1 MYLSCVKIK
10 NFRGYGENL
19 DREDR
24 CYVYDDLEAPL
35 VIFKGYNGFGKTSFY
50 EAIEWCLTD
59 NVYRLE
65 KFYEDNTYRVN
76 ELKRSHYLKF
86 YHPIHGNSTKREI
99 YVELIFS
106 NGLRIIRKSNSNILR
121 TTDKDR
127 LYKSTVLMGYD
138 KLNEVTNEQILKQF
152 ILKAKNI
159 DVFFHTHMLGQESI
173 SDFLRHN
180 SPAKRREIFMQL
192 LQEEELN
199 ALFLEVQ
206 KYINA
211 GNSISKK
218 KSDLDKKIGEY
229 QTSQREIEKFIRNLD
244 FGNLEEYLNSLQDY
258 YKLIEKIINDNI
270 ELSKK
275 LEVDSLILH
284 NKINIENCVS
294 FLQNVSFSQTKLAA
308 HKESNLAKREEL
320 GRIKNKLETLKVL
333 NTAKIKIQNSE
344 HAKKLLE
351 NNIDELQAKLEEL
364 KGGKKHSSDSKKKF
378 EKTLNKLIAYKNTF
392 SNLTFY
398 IKMTDLKIKEDLWK
412 EFEKELSRWV
422 SFNTEFKDLLNDNEI
437 KNTNTEWFNLIRK
450 NYDEYQVKINQKKSS
465 LEEIRKT
472 KSVVSELNTEY
483 QQVLSQVKKL
493 LIENADINNCPVCLN
508 DDFSDAKYNVKVNNW
523 EPDSSISE
531 KILAIVD
538 TTSSSGSKE
547 IEELSTKESEIIED
561 IKSLQ
566 SSLKKEVLEQLA
578 NKLVNIKDEFVSIFE
593 MIEEQINNKINEF
606 DAELQKHKKEIEVES
621 NKYNKLIESINALFG
636 IDQTL
641 NVIEKGK
648 LEKFIINK
656 EEWFKLNSEKF
667 DILKNTVSL
676 TEIENEITLLKGGK
690 VNQYTEV
697 DITLNIE
704 NINAE
709 DEIINRILEKLN
721 EISKFKIPVEYES
734 GLKEFDNLSNKITN
748 LSQKKVLLDQYRQEI
763 NDVHGKLLGQQ
774 RRVVKERLEKH
785 PIISWVYETIN
796 PHPFHKKLHITN
808 TERGTNFI
816 GETQLD
822 DKIELY
828 LDQMFSTAQLNILA
842 LSIFFGLGLTQ
853 RYSKLQQLFLD
864 DPIQSMDDVNILA
877 LIDVIRAIM
886 DSRYNDKHIVISTHN
901 EDFAQLVAI
910 KMRNRGIVQYNITGY
925 TEEGPKVVKIK

>member
-1 MYLSCVKIK
+1 MYLSCVKIR

-24 CYVYDDLEAPL
+24 CYVYDELESPL

-65 KFYEDNTYRVN
+65 KFYEDNTYQVN

-99 YVELIFS
+99 YVELVFS

-121 TTDKDR
+121 TTEKDK

-138 KLNEVTNEQILKQF
+138 KLSEVTNDQILKQF
-152 ILKAKNI
+152 ISKAKNI

-199 ALFLEVQ
+199 SLFLEVQ

-211 GNSISKK
+211 GNVISKK
-218 KSDLDKKIGEY
+218 NSDLDKKIKEY
-229 QTSQREIEKFIRNLD
+229 QTSQSEIEKFIKNLD
-244 FGNLEEYLNSLQDY
+244 FGNLKEYLDSLQDNY
-258 YKLIEKIINDNI
+258 EKIVEVINDNI
-270 ELSKK
+270 GLSRE
-275 LEVDSLILH
+275 LEVDSIILF

-294 FLQNVSFSQTKLAA
+294 FLQHVSFSQTKLVA
-308 HKESNLAKREEL
+308 HKESNRAKREDL
-320 GRIKNKLETLKVL
+320 GRIKNKLESIKVL
-333 NTAKIKIQNSE
+333 NTAKIKIQKAE
-344 HAKKLLE
+344 HAKILLE
-351 NNIDELQAKLEEL
+351 NNINELQTKLKEL
-364 KGGKKHSSDSKKKF
+364 KGEEKHSSDSKKKF
-378 EKTLNKLIAYKNTF
+378 EEKLNKLIAYKNIF
-392 SNLTFY
+392 STLTLY
-398 IKMTDLKIKEDLWK
+398 IIMTDLKINEDLWE
-412 EFEKELSRWV
+412 EFEKELLRWT
-422 SFNTEFKDLLNDNEI
+422 SFKTEFNDLFDNEI
-437 KNTNTEWFNLIRK
+437 KNTNTEWLNLLRK
-450 NYDEYQVKINQKKSS
+450 NYNEYQLKINQKKFD
-465 LEEIRKT
+465 LKEIRKT
-472 KSVVSELNTEY
+472 KSMVSELNTEY
-483 QQVLSQVKKL
+483 QQALSQVKKL
-493 LIENADINNCPVCLN
+493 LIVNPDINNCPVCLN
-508 DDFSDAKYNVKVNNW
+508 DDFSDAKYKLKVNNW
-523 EPDSSISE
+523 EPDSSISD
-531 KILAIVD
+531 KILAIID
-538 TTSSSGSKE
+538 TTSSSGNKE
-547 IEELSTKESEIIED
+547 IDELSTKESRIIED
-561 IKSLQ
+561 IKLLQ
-566 SSLKKEVLEQLA
+566 STFKKEVLEQLD
-578 NKLVNIKDEFVSIFE
+578 NKLVNIKDEFVSIYQI
-593 MIEEQINNKINEF
+593 IEEQINKKINEL
-606 DAELQKHKKEIEVES
+606 DEKVQKQKKEIEIQS
-621 NKYNKLIESINALFG
+621 NKYSKLIESINALFG
-636 IDQTL
+636 MEQTL
-641 NVIEKGK
+641 SVIEKGE
-648 LEKFIINK
+648 LEEFINNK

-676 TEIENEITLLKGGK
+676 TEIENELILLKGEKGNHTEDDIK
-690 VNQYTEV
+690 V
-697 DITLNIE
+697 NIE
-704 NINAE
+704 NINAK
-709 DEIINRILEKLN
+709 DEIIKNILEKLN
-721 EISKFKIPVEYES
+721 KISKFKIPTEYES
-734 GLKEFDNLSNKITN
+734 SLKEFDTLTNKITN
-748 LSQKKVLLDQYRQEI
+748 LSQKKILLDQYRQEI

-774 RRVVKERLEKH
+774 RRVVKERLENH

-808 TERGTNFI
+808 TKRGTNFI

-828 LDQMFSTAQLNILA
+828 LDQMFSAAQLNILA